1 MINNNKN
8 EIYKG
13 TLTAFLTKGISIGAG
28 YLFSFLIAMY
38 YGAKGMGI
46 YSVSH
51 TLILI
56 FSIVSVLGFDAA
68 SIRFVS
74 ENSSI
79 SRSRSIYLKILKIV
93 VPLGLLMSTIL
104 FFSSSFLSRL
114 FNEGD
119 LLNAI
124 KYISLGILPLS
135 LLHINSESLRGMK
148 NVRLYSILRFALI
161 PLLGSAILF
170 IMNLYQSYNFTMP
183 VISYVIAI
191 YITCFVSLFFW
202 LKRIDIFNHNI
213 ESTISLRYLLNISL
227 PMLLTTSMF
236 YIIQWTDTIILGY
249 YDTAH
254 NIGIYNIALKMSM
267 ASSIILFSI
276 NSIVA
281 PKYSQLFFDNK
292 MDEFKSVVKF
302 SSKLIFWLS
311 IPIIAVIAYKAEFF
325 LNIFGQEF
333 IQGRYPL
340 YILLIGQTFN
350 VMCGSVGY
358 ILMMTDKQKIL
369 RNIIVCSAIL
379 NIILNIILIPLY
391 GILGAATAS
400 TISMILWNFSALIYI
415 YNKYGFLTTNI
426 FK

>member
-1 MINNNKN
+1 MINNKN

-13 TLTAFLTKGISIGAG
+13 TVVAFTIKGISIGAG

-74 ENSSI
+74 EDASI

-104 FFSSSFLSRL
+104 FISSPFLSKL
-114 FNEGD
+114 FNEVN

-148 NVRLYSILRFALI
+148 NIKLYSILRFALI
-161 PLLGSAILF
+161 PLLASAILF
-170 IMNLYQSYNFTMP
+170 IMNLYQSFDFTMP

-191 YITCFVSLFFW
+191 YLTCFVSLFFW
-202 LKRIDIFNHNI
+202 LKRIDIFNNNI

-249 YDTAH
+249 YDTAY

-325 LNIFGQEF
+325 LNIFGEEF
-333 IQGRYPL
+333 KQGKYPL
-340 YILLIGQTFN
+340 YILLVGQLFN

>member
-1 MINNNKN
+1 MINNKN

-13 TLTAFLTKGISIGAG
+13 TIVAFTIKGLSIGAG
-28 YLFSFLIAMY
+28 YLFSYLIAMY

-74 ENSSI
+74 EDTSI

-114 FNEGD
+114 FNELD

-148 NVRLYSILRFALI
+148 NIKLYSILRFALI
-161 PLLGSAILF
+161 PLLASAILF
-170 IMNLYQSYNFTMP
+170 IMNLYQSYDFTIP

-191 YITCFVSLFFW
+191 YITCFVSLFIW
-202 LKRIDIFNHNI
+202 LKKIDIFNNNI
-213 ESTISLRYLLNISL
+213 KATISLRYLLNISL

-249 YDTAH
+249 YDTAY

-276 NSIVA
+276 NSIIA

-292 MDEFKSVVKF
+292 IDEFKSVVKF

-311 IPIIAVIAYKAEFF
+311 IPIIAIIAYKAEFF
-325 LNIFGQEF
+325 LNIFGEEF
-333 IQGRYPL
+333 KQGKYPL
-340 YILLIGQTFN
+340 YILLVGQLFN